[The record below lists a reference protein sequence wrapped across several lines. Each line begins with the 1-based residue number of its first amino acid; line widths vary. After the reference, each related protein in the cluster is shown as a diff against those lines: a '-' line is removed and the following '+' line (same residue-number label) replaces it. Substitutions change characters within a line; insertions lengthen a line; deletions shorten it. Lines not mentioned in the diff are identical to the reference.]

1 MKKKSQFTEKTL
13 RLNTEIEH
21 FFMRFTKMH
30 GLGNDFIFFENLDN
44 IDMDYSA
51 MAIRMCH
58 RQLGIGA
65 DGIIAVLPSKVA
77 DLRMRIINADGSEAN
92 MCGNAIRCFG
102 KYAYERGLVKSKT
115 CRIETFAG
123 IIIPEVITENEKV
136 ISVRVNMG
144 KPNTERK
151 FIPMLGNEKEAIQ
164 VPVQIGDRK
173 FHLTS
178 LLMGVPHTMIF
189 VPDLNAI
196 ELEKTGRAVE
206 KHHLFPK
213 GTNVN
218 FVEVVSRDRVKLQTW
233 ERGAGATLACGTGS
247 CASAVASAINNYTG
261 RNVSV
266 ELQYGQLDIEWA
278 EDGTVFMTG
287 PAEESFSGETNLNFG

>member
-1 MKKKSQFTEKTL
+1 MK
-13 RLNTEIEH
+13 
-21 FFMRFTKMH
+21 FTKMH
-30 GLGNDFIFFENLDN
+30 GLGNDFIFFENLTN
-44 IDMDYSA
+44 IEMDYSA
-51 MAIRMCH
+51 MALLMCH

-65 DGIIAVLPSKVA
+65 DGIIAVLPSEVA

-102 KYAYERGLVKSKT
+102 KYAYERGLVQSKT
-115 CRIETFAG
+115 FRIETFAG
-123 IIIPEVITENEKV
+123 IIIPEVITDGEKV

-144 KPNTERK
+144 KPNTERQ
-151 FIPMLGNEKEAIQ
+151 FIPMLGDEKEAVQ
-164 VPVQIGDRK
+164 VPVQIGNQE
-173 FHLTS
+173 FLLTS
-178 LLMGVPHTMIF
+178 LLMGVPHTMVF

-196 ELEKTGRAVE
+196 ELEKTGRAIE
-206 KHHLFPK
+206 KHSLFPQ

-218 FVEVVSRDRVKLQTW
+218 FVEVVSRNRIKLRTW

-247 CASAVASAINNYTG
+247 CASAVASAINNFTD

-266 ELQYGQLDIEWA
+266 ELQYGQLEIEWA

-287 PAEESFSGETNLNFG
+287 PAEESFSGEINLTIV

>member
-1 MKKKSQFTEKTL
+1 MK
-13 RLNTEIEH
+13 
-21 FFMRFTKMH
+21 FTKMH

-44 IDMDYSA
+44 IEMDYPA

-65 DGIIAVLPSKVA
+65 DGIIAVLPSEVS

-92 MCGNAIRCFG
+92 MCGNAIRCYA
-102 KYAYERGLVKSKT
+102 KYAYERRLVKSKSF
-115 CRIETFAG
+115 RIETFAG

-136 ISVRVNMG
+136 VTVRVNMG
-144 KPNTERK
+144 NPNTERQ
-151 FIPMLGNEKEAIQ
+151 FIPMLGDEKEAIQ
-164 VPVQIGDRK
+164 VPVQVGNHV
-173 FHLTS
+173 FQLTS
-178 LLMGVPHTMIF
+178 LLMGVPHTIVF

-196 ELEKTGRAVE
+196 ELEKTGRAIE
-206 KHHLFPK
+206 KHSLFPK

-218 FVEVVSRDRVKLQTW
+218 FVEVVNRNRIKLRTW

-247 CASAVASAINNYTG
+247 CASAVASAINKHTG

-266 ELQYGQLDIEWA
+266 ELQYGQLDIEWV

-287 PAEESFSGETNLNFG
+287 PAEESFTGEIHQE

>member
-1 MKKKSQFTEKTL
+1 
-13 RLNTEIEH
+13 
-21 FFMRFTKMH
+21 MH
-30 GLGNDFIFFENLDN
+30 GLGNDFIFFENPTN
-44 IDMDYSA
+44 IEMDYSA

-65 DGIIAVLPSKVA
+65 DGIIAVLPSEVA

-102 KYAYERGLVKSKT
+102 KYAYERGLVQSKT
-115 CRIETFAG
+115 SRIETFAG

-144 KPNTERK
+144 KPTTERQY
-151 FIPMLGNEKEAIQ
+151 IPMLGDEKEAIR
-164 VPVQIGDRK
+164 VPVKVGNQE
-173 FHLTS
+173 FYLTS

-189 VPDLNAI
+189 VDDLNAI
-196 ELEKTGRAVE
+196 DLEKTGRAIE
-206 KHHLFPK
+206 KHSLFPK

-218 FVEVVSRDRVKLQTW
+218 FVEVANRDRIKIRTW

-247 CASAVASAINNYTG
+247 CASAVASAINNHTG
-261 RNVSV
+261 RIVSV
-266 ELQYGQLDIEWA
+266 ELQHGQLDIEWA

-287 PAEESFSGETNLNFG
+287 PAEESFSGEINMSLG

>member
-1 MKKKSQFTEKTL
+1 
-13 RLNTEIEH
+13 
-21 FFMRFTKMH
+21 
-30 GLGNDFIFFENLDN
+30 
-44 IDMDYSA
+44 MDYSA

-65 DGIIAVLPSKVA
+65 DGIIAVLPSEVA

-102 KYAYERGLVKSKT
+102 RYAFERGLVKSKT
-115 CRIETFAG
+115 FQIETFAG

-144 KPNTERK
+144 KPNTERQ
-151 FIPMLGNEKEAIQ
+151 FIPMLGDEKEAIQ
-164 VPVQIGDRK
+164 VPVQVGNQEFR
-173 FHLTS
+173 LTS
-178 LLMGVPHTMIF
+178 LLMGVPHTIVF
-189 VPDLNAI
+189 VPDLNDI
-196 ELEKTGRAVE
+196 VLEKTGRAIE
-206 KHHLFPK
+206 KHSLFPS

-218 FVEVVSRDRVKLQTW
+218 FVEVVNRNRIKLRTW

-247 CASAVASAINNYTG
+247 CASAVASAINNYTD
-261 RNVSV
+261 RNISV

-278 EDGTVFMTG
+278 KDGTVFMTG
-287 PAEESFSGETNLNFG
+287 PAEESFSGEIHLE